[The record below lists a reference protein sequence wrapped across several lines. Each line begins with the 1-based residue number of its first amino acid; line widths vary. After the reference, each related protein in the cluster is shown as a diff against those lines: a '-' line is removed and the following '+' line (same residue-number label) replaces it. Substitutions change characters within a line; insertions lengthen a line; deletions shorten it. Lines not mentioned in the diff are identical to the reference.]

1 MVRAGCFYI
10 DQRCEV
16 TIEAL
21 GKWAWGEKYK
31 DPIDALRYACKPLI
45 LPQIGGDFE
54 THQIHIRRS

>member
-1 MVRAGCFYI
+1 MAIEMPG
-10 DQRCEV
+10 V
-16 TIEAL
+16 TN
-21 GKWAWGEKYK
+21 YSK